1 MSQNSPANKTICIQ
15 VNQTEAGL
23 TYLGSEDENI
33 IESLDKQGI
42 QVRKACDN
50 GVCGVCLTRLFE
62 GEVDYGLREPF
73 GLNQKELEQGYI
85 LPCIAHCKTDIE
97 IETPPAPKPKRTR
110 P

>member
-1 MSQNSPANKTICIQ
+1 MSQNSSANKTICIQ

-85 LPCIAHCKTDIE
+85 LPCIAHCKTDIK